1 MVYYIQTAPRR
12 LIPQPFENEEAFLD
26 AGFSD

>member
-12 LIPQPFENEEAFLD
+12 LIPHPFENEEAFLD
-26 AGFSD
+26 AGFPD